1 MFWVRS
7 QQHVAAD
14 EPTIA
19 VAETDPRLW
28 VRMRRHPAANEP
40 RTRRTGR
47 LAATLGIAATI
58 VLAGCTIIP
67 FDFTD
72 PRGADVVT
80 VSSSSGQWRDAV
92 TGEVIWTSPEP
103 LATAVPGNY
112 DGLGRWEPAS
122 YWDGHWYTAGDRG
135 TIDLPEPTDPFPSN
149 AAFVMPVPADYD
161 GDGQTEP
168 GYYVGDTGVW
178 VIEGLYPFV
187 LGRATD
193 APGTP
198 FSGTPNVFQDVPVP
212 ADYDGDG
219 REDPAVYRIET
230 GEIHVWQQVPIE
242 TGVPY
247 GFPTSA
253 NFNDGPG
260 DEAAVMPVRR
270 RRLVRRGR
278 GPRRRRVRHRQPGTR
293 RRRLRRRRLRRHR
306 RARGHGWEPG
316 DAVVIDGG
324 ARIVPLGDGWLR
336 PVSLRPAEHDQL
348 PRPDLRLADLRLGV
362 QRPRA
367 WLPVTAAA
375 TSPR

>member
-40 RTRRTGR
+40 RTRRTRR

-58 VLAGCTIIP
+58 ALAGCTIIP

-103 LATAVPGNY
+103 HATAVPGNY

-122 YWDGHWYTAGDRG
+122 YLDGRWYTAGDRG

-149 AAFVMPVPADYD
+149 GAFVMPVPADYD

-187 LGRATD
+187 LGRPTD
-193 APGTP
+193 APDTP
-198 FSGTPNVFQDVPVP
+198 FSGTPNAFHDVPVP

-230 GEIHVWQQVPIE
+230 GEIHVWQQVPIA

-260 DEAAVMPVRR
+260 DEAAVMPVGGGDWF
-270 RRLVRRGR
+270 VEGEGR
-278 GPRRRRVRHRQPGTR
+278 VDDGSGTDGPAPVAADYDGDGFDDIAVLEDMGGNQATR
-293 RRRLRRRRLRRHR
+293 
-306 RARGHGWEPG
+306 
-316 DAVVIDGG
+316 VVIDGG

-336 PVSLRPAEHDQL
+336 PVSLRPANTISF
-348 PRPDLRLADLRLGV
+348 LALTFD
-362 QRPRA
+362 
-367 WLPVTAAA
+367 WLICVSGFNAPE
-375 TSPR
+375 PGCP